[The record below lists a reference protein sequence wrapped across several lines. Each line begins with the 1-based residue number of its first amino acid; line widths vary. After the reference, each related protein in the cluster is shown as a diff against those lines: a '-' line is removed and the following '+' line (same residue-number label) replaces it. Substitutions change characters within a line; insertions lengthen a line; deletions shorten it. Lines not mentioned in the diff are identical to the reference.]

1 MTETIKTY
9 NSEQIVLSSGRI
21 VLNSRSNDV
30 FISSKQFI
38 NLSSG
43 NKVTIDVGS
52 KDSTN
57 SNNQFLLVL

>member
-1 MTETIKTY
+1 MTDTINTY
-9 NSEQIVLSSGRI
+9 KNEQIVLSSGRI
-21 VLNSRSNDV
+21 VLNSRSNDI
-30 FISSKQFI
+30 FINSKQFI

-57 SNNQFLLVL
+57 